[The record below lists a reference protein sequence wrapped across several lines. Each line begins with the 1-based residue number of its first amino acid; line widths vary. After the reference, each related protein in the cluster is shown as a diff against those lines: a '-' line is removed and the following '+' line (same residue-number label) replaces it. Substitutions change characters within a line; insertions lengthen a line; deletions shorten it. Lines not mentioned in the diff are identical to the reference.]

1 MPWRQLMIK
10 HLRRRFILV
19 AMLSVVLVL
28 SILMGVINFS
38 NYSQVREN
46 ADETLEMIL
55 SNNGTFPQMMPGGM
69 GLPGERPQDF
79 DRRFNEETPFEIRYF
94 SVSLDEEGEAD
105 EVLLTQIAAIDEDEA
120 EELAEELYE
129 KKKTS
134 GFVDDY
140 RYLAKD
146 TGHGTVYAFLNCGRD
161 LISARRFLQTSILV
175 SLIGMA
181 GVFALLLVLSKRI
194 LAPVAESYAK
204 QKRFITDASHELKT
218 PLSVISSCTD
228 VVEMENGAS
237 KWTEGIRTEVKKL
250 SALIQDLVSLS
261 RMDEEESKLVM
272 SEVDLSRLVKDVLY
286 PFALQA
292 EEQGKKMKSEIEN
305 GITLKG
311 NEKTLQQLVAIL
323 ADNALKY
330 SPDGDTVTFT
340 LSRKGQKILLTE
352 ENASSLPAGK
362 HEEFFDRFY
371 RGDPSR
377 SKQTEGYGIGLS
389 LAQSIVNG
397 HGGKISAESDGE
409 KICFT
414 VKLNG

>member
-1 MPWRQLMIK
+1 MIK
-10 HLRRRFILV
+10 HLRRRFILI
-19 AMLSVVLVL
+19 AMLSVALVL
-28 SILMGVINFS
+28 SILMGAINFA
-38 NYSQVREN
+38 NYTQVREN

-55 SNNGTFPQMMPGGM
+55 SNDGVFPDMGPGGM
-69 GLPGERPQDF
+69 GFPGDRPQDF

-94 SVSLDEEGEAD
+94 SVTLDEEGEAK

-129 KKKTS
+129 KKKS
-134 GFVDDY
+134 FGYADDY
-140 RYLAKD
+140 RYQAKETD
-146 TGHGTVYAFLNCGRD
+146 RGTVYAFLNCSRD
-161 LISARRFLQTSILV
+161 LDSARRFLRTSILV

-181 GVFALLLVLSKRI
+181 GVFGLLVVLSKRI

-237 KWTEGIRTEVKKL
+237 KWTEGIRAEVKKL

-261 RMDEEESKLVM
+261 RMDEEESRLVM
-272 SEVDLSRLVKDVLY
+272 SEVDLSRLMKDTLY
-286 PFALQA
+286 SFALSA
-292 EEQGKKMKSEIEN
+292 EEQEKKMVSDIDS

-330 SPDGDTVTFT
+330 SPDGDTITFS
-340 LSRKGQKILLTE
+340 LKRKGQKVYLSE
-352 ENASSLPAGK
+352 ENASSLPPGK
-362 HEEFFDRFY
+362 HDELFDRFY

-377 SKQTEGYGIGLS
+377 SKETEGYGIGLS

-397 HGGKISAESDGE
+397 HGGKISAESDGQ
-409 KICFT
+409 KIRFT